1 MKTKNAPS
9 VRQLVLAALFLALA
23 FVLPLLTGQVP
34 KVGNMLCPMH
44 FPVLLCGF
52 VLGGFMESPLCA
64 LNEGSFLM

>member
-1 MKTKNAPS
+1 MKTKSTPS

-52 VLGGFMESPLCA
+52 VLCCDVVLAIQCGGYR
-64 LNEGSFLM
+64 